1 MEDGREFK
9 ITLPN
14 DLADAVERKVAS
26 GEYESVE
33 AVLREG
39 LEAVFDRELDD
50 ILPPLSEA
58 AIERWLREDVVKTL
72 AEYDADPST
81 GVPIEEVMDRFRERR
96 AARKGKSDCG

>member
-1 MEDGREFK
+1 MEDAREFK

-26 GEYESVE
+26 GEYDSVE

-39 LEAVFDRELDD
+39 LEAVFDHDLDD
-50 ILPPLSEA
+50 VLPSLNEA

-81 GVPIEEVMDRFRERR
+81 GTDSKDILQAIQDDYR
-96 AARKGKSDCG
+96 AWKAKR